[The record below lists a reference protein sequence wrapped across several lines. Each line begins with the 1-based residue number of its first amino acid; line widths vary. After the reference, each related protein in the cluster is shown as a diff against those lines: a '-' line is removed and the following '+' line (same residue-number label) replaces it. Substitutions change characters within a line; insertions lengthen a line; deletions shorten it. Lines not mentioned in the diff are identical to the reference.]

1 MNLSELYSDPKFPG
15 SFSGVQRFYQDVKTV
30 NPSVTKKQVS
40 EFLNTKPSY
49 YLHKTT
55 QKPRKYRKTL
65 VFGIRELWQIDLLD
79 LQKFSRQNKGYRYI
93 CVIIDCFSKY
103 IWLKPIKKKTGVSIV
118 KVLAL
123 LLMTERPK
131 LIQADQGTEFFNKN
145 VAKMLQAF
153 GPKLYH
159 TFSDKKASIVERV
172 QRTLRMRM
180 GRMFTENGNK
190 NWIDHIDAIADA
202 YNNSVHR
209 SIKMKP
215 ADVTKEHTET
225 IMKRLFPPIPRK
237 RAKFKVLDK
246 VRIKRKKEFMEKE
259 YTPKWSEEIYS
270 IKEVQETNPFTYKL
284 VDSSDTDIKGSF
296 YTEELQYV
304 S

>member
-1 MNLSELYSDPKFPG
+1 M
-15 SFSGVQRFYQDVKTV
+15 
-30 NPSVTKKQVS
+30 
-40 EFLNTKPSY
+40 
-49 YLHKTT
+49 
-55 QKPRKYRKTL
+55 
-65 VFGIRELWQIDLLD
+65 
-79 LQKFSRQNKGYRYI
+79 
-93 CVIIDCFSKY
+93 
-103 IWLKPIKKKTGVSIV
+103 KPIKKKTGLSIV
-118 KVLAL
+118 KALAL

-172 QRTLRMRM
+172 QRTIRMRM

-190 NWIDHIDAIADA
+190 NWIDHIDAIAEA
-202 YNNSVHR
+202 YNKSVHR

-215 ADVTKEHTET
+215 ADVTEEHTAT
-225 IMKRLFPPIPRK
+225 ILERLFPPSPTK
-237 RAKFKVLDK
+237 KAKFKVLDK
-246 VRIKRKKEFMEKE
+246 VRIKRKKAFMEKE

-270 IKEVQETNPFTYKL
+270 IKEVKETKPFTYKL
-284 VDSSDTDIKGSF
+284 LDSSDTEVKGSF

-304 S
+304 P